1 MALLGESE
9 SEQKESTHGSLSEHE
24 LSDKDDISY
33 SDGKPRADADR
44 SSGMEESEEEE
55 CPVENKD
62 EDEPGTRQ
70 DSRGSDKE
78 ISSSHE
84 KPHAEV
90 STEKSDDDVERS
102 DSHGS
107 VGDDA
112 DSHSTDQG
120 DSESSSAAK
129 SDEEL
134 SDDEL
139 LVMPFLIHYLLELK
153 FLDE

>member
-1 MALLGESE
+1 
-9 SEQKESTHGSLSEHE
+9 
-24 LSDKDDISY
+24 
-33 SDGKPRADADR
+33 
-44 SSGMEESEEEE
+44 MEESEEEE
-55 CPVENKD
+55 CPMENKD
-62 EDEPGTRQ
+62 EDEPGTPQ
-70 DSRGSDKE
+70 DSRGSDRE

-84 KPHAEV
+84 KPHADG
-90 STEKSDDDVERS
+90 STEKSNDVAERS

-107 VGDDA
+107 VRDDA

-134 SDDEL
+134 SDNEL
-139 LVMPFLIHYLLELK
+139 LVMPILVHYLLGHI